1 MMKKSD
7 IALFCLM
14 VVFVVMYNI
23 VLPFWGI
30 NVIGVKVS
38 LNIAL
43 GTFFLGFWL
52 GGILKKLDLQAEK
65 TEWEKKYGNTTGQT
79 GP

>member
-14 VVFVVMYNI
+14 VVFVVMYI